1 VGSICGGGRYDELI
15 GTFGDRSYPATG
27 ISFGIERIIGVMEE
41 LHMFPPEVGMTNTQV
56 LVTVFGEDQL
66 RASIQVSESLRDG
79 GLNTELYFERDP
91 LGHQIRYALKKG
103 IPFVIIVGPDEAAAG
118 QVTIRN
124 LPLNEQRTV
133 TRETMIAQVK
143 DWEASAAA

>member
-1 VGSICGGGRYDELI
+1 
-15 GTFGDRSYPATG
+15 
-27 ISFGIERIIGVMEE
+27 M
-41 LHMFPPEVGMTNTQV
+41 
-56 LVTVFGEDQL
+56 FGEDQL
-66 RASIQVSESLRDG
+66 QASIQLSENLRDG
-79 GLNTELYFERDP
+79 GLNTELYFERNP

-143 DWEASAAA
+143 DWEANAGA